1 MAKGLE
7 QFYGS
12 NFAYKLDQ
20 YKTDLDDGV
29 ARYGVHF
36 SDHRKWGVVP
46 ERRYFPTG
54 VYFYLLDKNCDYL
67 SGSGFAQD
75 RKYANVARLNLDR
88 LVILKDGDRRNF
100 GPAEAE
106 RCFADLGEVDME
118 AVRSEVAKARP
129 RYEPTHPFF
138 VVTTAIIVKFG
149 LKGFNRVLHDLGYDG
164 IVDYDGVYLPVE
176 SCQGVTTWPSG
187 ATLVESLK
195 VPRGRDG
202 TWSPWERSKVM
213 VDILRRQEPGSLRL
227 SYNQIQRLRSWVV
240 RDRDVRLDYLSALVR
255 ALDFREPDA
264 AFWLQMHSDYLHFA
278 SVRMALDHNLTL
290 PERYEREV
298 DALDRMYG
306 NPREVRAIKR
316 RVLR

>member
-12 NFAYKLDQ
+12 NFAFKLDQ
-20 YKTDLDDGV
+20 YKADLEDGV

-36 SDHRKWGVVP
+36 SEHRKWGVVP

-75 RKYANVARLNLDR
+75 RKYANVARLNLNH
-88 LVILKDGDRRNF
+88 LVILKEGDPRHF
-100 GPAEAE
+100 GPADAE
-106 RCFADLGEVDME
+106 KCFANLGPVDMD

-129 RYEPTHPFF
+129 RYEPSHPFF

-149 LKGFNRVLHDLGYDG
+149 LKGFNRALHDLGYDG

-187 ATLVESLK
+187 ATLVESLD

-202 TWSPWERSKVM
+202 TWNPWERSKVM
-213 VDILRRQEPGSLRL
+213 VDILWRREPGSLHL
-227 SYNQIQRLRSWVV
+227 TYNQIQMLGSWVV
-240 RDRDVRLDYLSALVR
+240 SDRDARLDYVSALAR
-255 ALDFREPDA
+255 ALDFREPGA
-264 AFWLQMHSDYLHFA
+264 ELWLSMHDEYFQLATF
-278 SVRMALDHNLTL
+278 RMALEKNPTLTD
-290 PERYEREV
+290 RYRGWVEGL
-298 DALDRMYG
+298 DARYG
-306 NPREVRAIKR
+306 NPREVQALKKR
-316 RVLR
+316 LLR